1 MQRASVAQMTELAT
15 LRVSE
20 VCLETMAREI
30 SLVGKGTAR
39 GLGHRH
45 DIARVVQ
52 ARLPLAGTAVA
63 GLATLPCGT
72 AAEAAGLETQL
83 FAGAGA
89 GTGMGKAAQATVPGR
104 KSHVWTAVLA
114 IWSASA
120 ELATAL
126 CRRLDTAARAERG
139 TLLGDGTA
147 AAGAL
152 GRWLAGGTAVAEA
165 LESTDVAEEVLE
177 RHPSAGTA
185 VGAVLERRLSAGTAV
200 GAALASPPASMV
212 VVRATRLS
220 RRGSGTAA
228 AGASWCGR
236 ASRVC

>member
-1 MQRASVAQMTELAT
+1 MQRASVARMMELAT

-72 AAEAAGLETQL
+72 AAEAAGLETRL

-89 GTGMGKAAQATVPGR
+89 GTGMGKAAQVTVPGR

-114 IWSASA
+114 IRSASA

-139 TLLGDGTA
+139 TLLEDGTA
-147 AAGAL
+147 AAGEL
-152 GRWLAGGTAVAEA
+152 ERWLAGDTAVEA
-165 LESTDVAEEVLE
+165 LESTAVVEE
-177 RHPSAGTA
+177 
-185 VGAVLERRLSAGTAV
+185 VLERRLSAGTAV

>member
-20 VCLETMAREI
+20 VCLEMMVREI
-30 SLVGKGTAR
+30 SLVGRGTAR

-72 AAEAAGLETQL
+72 AAEAAGLETRL

-89 GTGMGKAAQATVPGR
+89 GTGMGKAAQVTVPGR

-147 AAGAL
+147 AAGEL
-152 GRWLAGGTAVAEA
+152 ERWLAGDTAVEA
-165 LESTDVAEEVLE
+165 LESTAVVEEVLE
-177 RHPSAGTA
+177 RHP
-185 VGAVLERRLSAGTAV
+185 SAGTAV

>member
-147 AAGAL
+147 AAGEL
-152 GRWLAGGTAVAEA
+152 ERWLAGDTAVEA
-165 LESTDVAEEVLE
+165 LESTAVVEEVLE
-177 RHPSAGTA
+177 RHP
-185 VGAVLERRLSAGTAV
+185 SAGTAV

>member
-1 MQRASVAQMTELAT
+1 MTELAT

-72 AAEAAGLETQL
+72 AAEAAGLETRL

-89 GTGMGKAAQATVPGR
+89 GTGMGKAAQVTVPGR

-147 AAGAL
+147 AAGEL
-152 GRWLAGGTAVAEA
+152 ERWLAGDTAVEA
-165 LESTDVAEEVLE
+165 LESTAVVEEVLE
-177 RHPSAGTA
+177 RHP
-185 VGAVLERRLSAGTAV
+185 SAGTAV

>member
-1 MQRASVAQMTELAT
+1 MMELAT

-20 VCLETMAREI
+20 VCLEMMAREI
-30 SLVGKGTAR
+30 SLVGRGTAR

-83 FAGAGA
+83 FAGAG
-89 GTGMGKAAQATVPGR
+89 TGMGKAEQATVPGR

-114 IWSASA
+114 IWSAIA

-126 CRRLDTAARAERG
+126 CRRLDTAAWAELG

-152 GRWLAGGTAVAEA
+152 GRWLAGGTAV
-165 LESTDVAEEVLE
+165 VEV
-177 RHPSAGTA
+177 PA
-185 VGAVLERRLSAGTAV
+185 RRLSAGIAV
-200 GAALASPPASMV
+200 AEVLGTRLSADIAVDEVLASRPAWMV
-212 VVRATRLS
+212 VVQATRLS
-220 RRGSGTAA
+220 RRGSGTAV
-228 AGASWCGR
+228 AGANWCGR

>member
-1 MQRASVAQMTELAT
+1 MMELAT
-15 LRVSE
+15 LLVSE
-20 VCLETMAREI
+20 VCPETMAQEI

-45 DIARVVQ
+45 DTARVVQ
-52 ARLPLAGTAVA
+52 ARPPSAGTAVA
-63 GLATLPCGT
+63 GLAIRPCGA
-72 AAEAAGLETQL
+72 AAEAAELVTRL

-89 GTGMGKAAQATVPGR
+89 GAGAGIGMEKAAQVTVPGR
-104 KSHVWTAVLA
+104 KSHVWTVVLA

-126 CRRLDTAARAERG
+126 CRRLDTARAERG
-139 TLLGDGTA
+139 ILPGDGTA
-147 AAGAL
+147 AAEVPE
-152 GRWLAGGTAVAEA
+152 RWLAGGTAVVEA
-165 LESTDVAEEVLE
+165 LESTAVAGVLE
-177 RHPSAGTA
+177 RHLSAGTA
-185 VGAVLERRLSAGTAV
+185 VVGEVLETRLSAGTAV
-200 GAALASPPASMV
+200 EAALASHPASTA

-236 ASRVC
+236 ASRAC

>member
-1 MQRASVAQMTELAT
+1 MLRASAAQMMELAT

-20 VCLETMAREI
+20 VCLEMMVREV
-30 SLVGKGTAR
+30 SLVGRGTAR

-72 AAEAAGLETQL
+72 AAEAAGLETRL

-89 GTGMGKAAQATVPGR
+89 GTGMGKAAQVTVPGR

-147 AAGAL
+147 AAGEL
-152 GRWLAGGTAVAEA
+152 ERWLAGDTAVEA
-165 LESTDVAEEVLE
+165 LESTAVVEEVLE
-177 RHPSAGTA
+177 RHP
-185 VGAVLERRLSAGTAV
+185 SAGTAV

>member
-1 MQRASVAQMTELAT
+1 MLRASAAQMMELAT

-20 VCLETMAREI
+20 VCLEMMVREI
-30 SLVGKGTAR
+30 SLVGRGTAR

-147 AAGAL
+147 AAGEL
-152 GRWLAGGTAVAEA
+152 ERWLAGDTAVEA
-165 LESTDVAEEVLE
+165 LESTAVVEEVLE
-177 RHPSAGTA
+177 RHP
-185 VGAVLERRLSAGTAV
+185 SAGTAV

>member
-1 MQRASVAQMTELAT
+1 MLRASAAQMMELAT

-20 VCLETMAREI
+20 VCLEMMAREI
-30 SLVGKGTAR
+30 SLVGRGTAR

-83 FAGAGA
+83 FAGAG
-89 GTGMGKAAQATVPGR
+89 TGMGKAEQATVPGR

-152 GRWLAGGTAVAEA
+152 GRWLAGGTAVVEA
-165 LESTDVAEEVLE
+165 LESTDVVGEVLE
-177 RHPSAGTA
+177 RHP
-185 VGAVLERRLSAGTAV
+185 SAGTAV

>member
-72 AAEAAGLETQL
+72 AAEAAGLETRL

-89 GTGMGKAAQATVPGR
+89 GTGMGKAAQVTVPGR

-147 AAGAL
+147 AAGEL
-152 GRWLAGGTAVAEA
+152 ERWLAGDTAVEA
-165 LESTDVAEEVLE
+165 LESTAVVEEVLE
-177 RHPSAGTA
+177 RHP
-185 VGAVLERRLSAGTAV
+185 SAGTAV

>member
-1 MQRASVAQMTELAT
+1 MTELAT

-20 VCLETMAREI
+20 VCLEMMAREI
-30 SLVGKGTAR
+30 SLVGRGTAR

-89 GTGMGKAAQATVPGR
+89 GTGMGKAAQVTVPGR

-147 AAGAL
+147 AAGEL
-152 GRWLAGGTAVAEA
+152 ERWLAGDTAVEA
-165 LESTDVAEEVLE
+165 LESTAVVEEVLE
-177 RHPSAGTA
+177 RHP
-185 VGAVLERRLSAGTAV
+185 SAGTAV

-220 RRGSGTAA
+220 MRGSGTAA